1 MTNTLFP
8 IETNSPAVG
17 MQNRPPW
24 QQLRLI
30 RESQRKS
37 GSREIPFP
45 VVELRGERA
54 RLQALRAEE
63 LNAWNAAPS
72 DETSRFIRRQLGT

>member
-1 MTNTLFP
+1 MTNTRSLTNTNP
-8 IETNSPAVG
+8 LNGHIES
-17 MQNRPPW
+17 RPPW
-24 QQLRLI
+24 QQIRSI
-30 RESQRKS
+30 RESHRK
-37 GSREIPFP
+37 GRLRDIPFP

-72 DETSRFIRRQLGT
+72 ADTSRFIRRQLGA